1 MSLEILQ
8 LEELQNLCKKLI
20 VIQEKMQSNDKLIEC
35 LNIHYDLSKEDT
47 NEILKVVISKKKV
60 NNEDE
65 KEFEDIKAKVIA
77 YCTITGIKEADK
89 DDKNIDYKKLKSKVA
104 MKLSKLRKDSKTEG
118 NKDLKIDENNSLE
131 EK

>member
-8 LEELQNLCKKLI
+8 LEELQNLCKQLI

-47 NEILKVVISKKKV
+47 NEILKVVIGKKKV

-65 KEFEDIKAKVIA
+65 KELLRLITTYHIKGSYPPKDRLLPSREEIKIVLDFSD
-77 YCTITGIKEADK
+77 YLFNQVCTIL
-89 DDKNIDYKKLKSKVA
+89 NIDPEEVKK
-104 MKLSKLRKDSKTEG
+104 
-118 NKDLKIDENNSLE
+118 
-131 EK
+131 